1 MAVYSGLEVKLLL
14 RMLVLGLVEEGVG
27 VDDIVIS

>member
-1 MAVYSGLEVKLLL
+1 MAVYSGLEAKLLL